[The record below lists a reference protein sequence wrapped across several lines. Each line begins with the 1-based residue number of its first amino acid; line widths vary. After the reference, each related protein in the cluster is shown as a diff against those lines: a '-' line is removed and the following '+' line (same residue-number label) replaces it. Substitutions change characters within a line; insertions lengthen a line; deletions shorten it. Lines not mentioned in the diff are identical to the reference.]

1 MLWAILLCGQYYMIF
16 VGSNLNPK
24 MTAAIIKPQFCYLAS
39 TISYYILEGE
49 IAINFVHPMGERKA
63 ALDRYDV

>member
-1 MLWAILLCGQYYMIF
+1 MIF